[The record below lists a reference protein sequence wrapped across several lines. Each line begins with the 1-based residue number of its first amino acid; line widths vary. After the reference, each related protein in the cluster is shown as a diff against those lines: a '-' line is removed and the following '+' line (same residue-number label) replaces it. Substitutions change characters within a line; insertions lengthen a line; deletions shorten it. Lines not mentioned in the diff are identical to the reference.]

1 MDEATTPDCLRA
13 LLAAARPDPALAPEA
28 ARQRLQG
35 VAARLRAGG
44 PVVEAER
51 AALADALCAQR
62 LRPLLTDTGITL
74 AVGFWGA
81 ARQRLLRKVL
91 PPPQRPG
98 QLDDLLGDLFDAPSD
113 PQWLAVHGQAVAD
126 VLRAL
131 AGADDAAGR
140 RLRTWAAAEALE
152 ALQVLALRIAAL
164 AFEPEAVRK
173 QPALGRLDGPF
184 QQQLAAAGAYVQARA
199 GGPADAA
206 PLLAALDGCELLVA
220 GIRARCASD
229 GVSVA
234 LTRLLL
240 RVSQSVA
247 RIRAVL
253 AVLQDADPMP
263 AAARLLA
270 SLVEAE
276 SRRDSLRDLL
286 DSNTALLALQ
296 VTECASRTGEHY
308 VTTDRAGWTA
318 MLRSAL
324 GAGAIVGA
332 MALAKLLLSK
342 LALAPAGVALAYGL
356 NYALGF
362 VVVYL
367 LHLTIATKQPAM
379 TAALIAQAL
388 DRGRER
394 LQEVADLVVHV
405 LRSQFIAV
413 VGNVAVALPTALA
426 IGLAWAAATGAP
438 LAGPEKAAHLLHEL
452 DPLHSLALPHAAIAG
467 VCLFLS
473 GLVAGFYDN
482 RAADRDLAGRLRRHR
497 TLRAFLGPERLERF
511 ATWMAA
517 HLGGLASNVVLGL
530 LLGSVGVVGAFLGL
544 PLDIRHVT
552 FASANL
558 GFAIAAVGDTMG
570 WQQWLASGVGLVLIG
585 VVNLAVSFALA
596 LAVALRSRRLGL
608 VAAERT
614 VTALVWGRLRRSPRE
629 FFLPPRAPAALP
641 AQR

>member
-1 MDEATTPDCLRA
+1 MDEATTPAPLRA
-13 LLAAARPDPALAPEA
+13 LLAAARPDPALAPDA
-28 ARQRLQG
+28 ARQRLLG

-51 AALADALCAQR
+51 DALVAALCAQR
-62 LRPLLTDTGITL
+62 LRPLLTETGITL
-74 AVGFWGA
+74 TLGFWGA

-98 QLDDLLGDLFDAPSD
+98 HLDDLLGELFDGPAD
-113 PQWLAVHGQAVAD
+113 PQWLAAQGQAVAD

-131 AGADDAAGR
+131 AGGDDEAAR
-140 RLRTWAAAEALE
+140 RLRAWATAEALE
-152 ALQVLALRIAAL
+152 ALQVLALRVAAL
-164 AFEPEAVRK
+164 AFEAEAVRK

-184 QQQLAAAGAYVQARA
+184 QQQLAAVRAYVAARAAGA
-199 GGPADAA
+199 ADAA
-206 PLLAALDGCELLVA
+206 PVLQALDGCDLLVA
-220 GIRARCASD
+220 GIRAQCASA

-240 RVSQSVA
+240 RAGQSIA
-247 RIRAVL
+247 RLRAVL

-270 SLVEAE
+270 TLVEAE
-276 SRRDSLRDLL
+276 SRQDSLRDLV

-356 NYALGF
+356 NYAIGF

-367 LHLTIATKQPAM
+367 LHFTIATKQPAM

-405 LRSQFIAV
+405 LRSQFVAV

-426 IGLAWAAATGAP
+426 IALAWAAATGAP

-497 TLRAFLGPERLERF
+497 TLQAFLGPARTARF
-511 ATWMAA
+511 ADWMAT

-530 LLGSVGVVGAFLGL
+530 LLGSVGVLGAFVGL

-552 FASANL
+552 FSSANL
-558 GFAIAAVGDTMG
+558 GFAIATLGDAMT
-570 WQQWLASGVGLVLIG
+570 WQQWLSAGAGLVLIG

-608 VAAERT
+608 VAAEWS
-614 VTALVWGRLRRSPRE
+614 VAALVWGRLRRSPRE
-629 FFLPPRAPAALP
+629 FFLPPREPAPAA
-641 AQR
+641 QER